1 MIYND
6 YSDYASLSDPSN
18 IYFRDRLSET
28 TKDLMNTTLS
38 QNKPSRLKTW
48 FQSQKS
54 KLGGTGNP
62 IGWNKM
68 SGLNIGSHNIGKMSN
83 IGLGIGQGISAFQG
97 MSNNSGL
104 ESNKDDL
111 VNDILRS
118 AMSNPMANSYLT
130 SEQETLLNNLK
141 NGRDWGDSSGLDGF
155 GSGIANSLGSA
166 AMSAL
171 SGGALGG
178 IPGAIIGGI
187 GGLISGGLEGMGK
200 AKERDLATLEAL
212 YSTLYNAEQQ
222 YRTMK
227 RPNING
233 LDLRSP
239 YREMWM

>member
-1 MIYND
+1 MIHND
-6 YSDYASLSDPSN
+6 YSDYSSLSDPSYP
-18 IYFRDRLSET
+18 IFRDRRSEA
-28 TKDLMNTTLS
+28 TKNLINDTIKRGN
-38 QNKPSRLKTW
+38 QNKLQTW
-48 FQSQKS
+48 FQTQKE
-54 KLGGTGNP
+54 KLGGKNP
-62 IGWNKM
+62 ISWDKM
-68 SGLNIGSHNIGKMSN
+68 NGLTLGSHNIGKMSN

-97 MSNNSGL
+97 LSNNGEL

-155 GSGIANSLGSA
+155 GSGVTNSLGSA

-187 GGLISGGLEGMGK
+187 GGLISGGLEGMGR

-222 YRTMK
+222 YRAMK